1 MTHKHK
7 KVSFVFDAFVQKW
20 MFIIPWELTESG
32 LTDLAECGWPGQCL
46 TGDEIVHV
54 QASVDKS

>member
-1 MTHKHK
+1 MDVYH
-7 KVSFVFDAFVQKW
+7 A
-20 MFIIPWELTESG
+20 WELTESG